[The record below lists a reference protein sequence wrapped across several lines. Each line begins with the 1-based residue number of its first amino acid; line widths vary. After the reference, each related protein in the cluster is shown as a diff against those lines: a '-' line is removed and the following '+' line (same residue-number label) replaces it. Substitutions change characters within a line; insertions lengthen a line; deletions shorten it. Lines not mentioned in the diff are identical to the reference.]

1 MAASVISP
9 SLAKL
14 FNLCLNTETFPRIW
28 KTAKVIPLYKDGEKA
43 DPDNYRPISI
53 LPILSKI
60 IERHIHN
67 FLTKEL
73 QAKNLI
79 YHLQSGFRKS
89 YSTETALIKVV
100 DQLLMGLDKDKVS
113 GLLFGDFR
121 KAFDLVNHQLL
132 LKKLQ
137 SYGLSEKAIKWFQSY
152 LLDRHQYVAVNGV
165 TSSMTSIKCGL
176 PQGTVLGPLL
186 FILFINDLPKSII
199 NSSTDIFT
207 DDTTLT
213 KSSHYSDVS
222 ILRRNLQEDVS
233 RLNIW
238 YNKNSMVL
246 SHTKTKTMLVTGK
259 RLGKKLNKE
268 DKSINI
274 YLNDKQIEQVSS
286 QKLLGIIIDDK
297 VTFTKHID
305 KLSCKLAQRI
315 ALLKNIRPYLPLK
328 ERIAYY
334 NATVK
339 SV

>member
-1 MAASVISP
+1 
-9 SLAKL
+9 
-14 FNLCLNTETFPRIW
+14 
-28 KTAKVIPLYKDGEKA
+28 
-43 DPDNYRPISI
+43 
-53 LPILSKI
+53 
-60 IERHIHN
+60 
-67 FLTKEL
+67 
-73 QAKNLI
+73 
-79 YHLQSGFRKS
+79 
-89 YSTETALIKVV
+89 
-100 DQLLMGLDKDKVS
+100 
-113 GLLFGDFR
+113 
-121 KAFDLVNHQLL
+121 
-132 LKKLQ
+132 
-137 SYGLSEKAIKWFQSY
+137 
-152 LLDRHQYVAVNGV
+152 
-165 TSSMTSIKCGL
+165 MTSIKCGL

-238 YNKNSMVL
+238 SNKNSMVL
-246 SHTKTKTMLVTGK
+246 SHTKTKTMLGTGK

-286 QKLLGIIIDDK
+286 QKLLGIIIDDE